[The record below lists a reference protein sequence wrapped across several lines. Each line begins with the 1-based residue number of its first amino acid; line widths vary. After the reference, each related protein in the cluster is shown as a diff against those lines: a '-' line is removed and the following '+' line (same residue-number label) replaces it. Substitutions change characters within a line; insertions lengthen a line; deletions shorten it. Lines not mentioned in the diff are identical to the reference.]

1 MRWCWMIVGLL
12 GVLPAARASA
22 GAIVMGRGMGHDC
35 YMATLSV
42 SSPDTDR
49 NALAI
54 CNQAVEDAS
63 LDSYSRAASLINRAD
78 IRLRM
83 QDYQGTLADANASIA
98 LNPGLGAAYINRGA
112 GLIGLQRYQEA
123 LPALEKAI
131 ALNDRVQLAY
141 FDRALVKESM
151 GDVKGAYDDF
161 KKALEIDPK
170 FETARQELTR
180 FSVVN
185 GPAK

>member
-1 MRWCWMIVGLL
+1 MRWRWIIIGLL
-12 GVLPAARASA
+12 GALPGGQASA
-22 GAIVMGRGMGHDC
+22 GAIVMGRGLGHDC

-42 SSPDTDR
+42 SAPDTDK
-49 NALAI
+49 NALAV
-54 CNQAVEDAS
+54 CNQAVEDAA

-83 QDYQGTLADANASIA
+83 QDYQGTLADADASIA
-98 LNPGLGAAYINRGA
+98 LDPGLGAAYINRGA

-141 FDRALVKESM
+141 FDRALVKEST
-151 GDVKGAYDDF
+151 GDFKGAYDDI

-170 FETARQELTR
+170 FDTAKQELTR
-180 FSVVN
+180 FSVV
-185 GPAK
+185 GAPPP